1 MRLRGLKAS
10 LGYLENS
17 GQLGLHCNMK
27 TQNQNKKAERASVS
41 HCEEE
46 ACAEGRT
53 GGSPAAQGS
62 HACCQAAP
70 GRRPPQTELLK
81 CLHAPVFELPTAMA
95 WGDPLPVARLKGQAR
110 YPLTA
115 SGCPL

>member
-1 MRLRGLKAS
+1 MEVRLRGLKAS

-53 GGSPAAQGS
+53 GGSPAAQAHMLAVGQPL
-62 HACCQAAP
+62 AV
-70 GRRPPQTELLK
+70 GPP
-81 CLHAPVFELPTAMA
+81 
-95 WGDPLPVARLKGQAR
+95 RL
-110 YPLTA
+110 
-115 SGCPL
+115 SC